1 MSTVSHLIR
10 QIRALPYSDMM
21 QVTSE
26 VRDRLFDLTQ
36 QRIEANVLAE
46 ILSRLQEGQVPL
58 SDATKEEEKVLKEI
72 FRVKR
77 SMSIQKHHNGWSM
90 EIASVPGS
98 QVVHTELRTALNMM
112 LDQMITLHVLTR
124 K

>member
-1 MSTVSHLIR
+1 MTAVSQLIK

-21 QVTSE
+21 MVTNE
-26 VRDRLFDLTQ
+26 IRDRLHDLTQ
-36 QRIEANVLAE
+36 QRIEASVLAE
-46 ILSRLQEGQVPL
+46 ILSRLQESNVPL
-58 SDATKEEEKVLKEI
+58 SDATKEEEKVLREI

-77 SMSIQKHHNGWSM
+77 SMSIQKHHGGWMIDIST
-90 EIASVPGS
+90 VPGA
-98 QVVHTELRTALNMM
+98 QVVHTELRIAWSMM